1 VSTTA
6 IDDRIEE
13 RQPPR
18 RRALNFWIDLATTV
32 LFAALLGTGGLMN
45 WVLPP
50 GTCDA
55 PKLMLWLGHARHWW
69 GDIHFIIALSL
80 LALVLVHL
88 YLHWKWVT
96 GVWGRLIGSARAPQT
111 WALGAVMAAL
121 LAMPFCIPRQ
131 VLDVPPAAGAVVTN
145 ASQSSPTLAPCG
157 VPGLSC
163 ENCPAAG
170 DRLLG
175 AAEKKATAKD
185 ATAAKDTQSPCD
197 TCPSAGG
204 DGNKNGCAECPNS

>member
-1 VSTTA
+1 VSITIA
-6 IDDRIEE
+6 DERIEE

-18 RRALNFWIDLATTV
+18 RRALNFWIDLVTTL
-32 LFAALLGTGGLMN
+32 LFAALLGTGGLMK

-80 LALVLVHL
+80 LAMVLVHL

-96 GVWGRLIGSARAPQT
+96 GVWGRLVGTARAPQT
-111 WALGAVMAAL
+111 WALGAVLAAL
-121 LAMPFCIPRQ
+121 IAVPFCIPRQ
-131 VLDVPPAAGAVVTN
+131 VLDVPPATGVAVTN
-145 ASQSSPTLAPCG
+145 TSRDSQALAPCG

-170 DRLLG
+170 DRLLASDEAK
-175 AAEKKATAKD
+175 AATSDEAAKD
-185 ATAAKDTQSPCD
+185 AQSPCA
-197 TCPSAGG
+197 TCPSAGACG
-204 DGNKNGCAECPNS
+204 GTECPSS